1 LASAYRIQRSDLQ
14 AHLFGPGGM
23 LEQWKKYREEVNST
37 LEIHSPSRWTE
48 RIGQEMI
55 AGFDRSGFN
64 AALTDMIG
72 DLSGMKVTAPALPSV
87 PPPSQTNVQN
97 TKSYN
102 LEYQGAQQDLTSI
115 QGLFTLMEVASG
127 G

>member
-37 LEIHSPSRWTE
+37 LEVHSPSRWTE

-55 AGFDRSGFN
+55 AGLDRSGFN

-72 DLSGMKVTAPALPSV
+72 DLSGMKVAAPALPST
-87 PPPSQTNVQN
+87 PPSATNTTIN
-97 TKSYN
+97 NMRN
-102 LEYQGAQQDLTSI
+102 LNITAQYRNQSENSLRDDMALYDMM
-115 QGLFTLMEVASG
+115 LR
-127 G
+127 